1 MQAVA
6 KRILIA
12 GLSHETHTFVP
23 GKTTLAQFRTL
34 RGDELWQADG
44 DASCLAGGLAAAR
57 AHGWQV
63 LPAIHMSAQP
73 SGMVADEVI
82 EQWWEAFAETATRE
96 SVGGIDGVWLDM
108 HGAMV
113 SESCPDVE
121 GELLRRIR
129 TLPGCKDALI
139 GGVLDLHGN
148 ITAQMAAHSN
158 AFVAYRR
165 NPHTDGKAMA
175 EFSVHLLDDLLTG
188 GRTAVTVWERPP
200 LILPPTATGTASA
213 PMALLEARAREIEAA
228 HPEILAVNVFA
239 GFAYADVPDAGM
251 SFTAVTTGDPEAARR
266 ELQGLSEIAMAHK
279 QHALP
284 TGLSLD
290 EALDRVQR
298 HTEGPVLIVEPA
310 DNIGGGA
317 PGDLTVVLKGLLE
330 RGIRNVG
337 AAIADPEAVRELWPL
352 HPGER
357 KRVRIGGKSG
367 VVGAQPLELEVEM
380 ISKSDGKFT
389 LEDPHSHMAV
399 GGLHHDMGPTAV
411 VRATSPQGGS
421 ATILL
426 NSIKTAPMDLAQ
438 WRSQGINP
446 EDFFVINI
454 KAAVAHRQAYD
465 PIAKASYVVNTPGP
479 CANDL
484 RALPFRHVRRPV
496 YPLDEL

>member
-1 MQAVA
+1 MT
-6 KRILIA
+6 KRVLIA

-23 GKTTLAQFRTL
+23 DKTTLGHFRAL
-34 RGDELWQADG
+34 RGDAIWQADG
-44 DASCLAGGLAAAR
+44 DASCLAGGLAVAR
-57 AHGWQV
+57 ARGWHV

-73 SGMVADEVI
+73 SGTVADEVI
-82 EQWWEAFAETATRE
+82 EAWWEAFAEAATQE
-96 SVGGIDGVWLDM
+96 AEAGIDGIWLDM

-113 SESCPDVE
+113 SASYPDVE

-129 TLPGCKDALI
+129 SLPACKDVLI

-148 ITAQMAAHSN
+148 ITAQMAALSN
-158 AFVAYRR
+158 AFVAYRQ

-175 EFSVHLLDDLLTG
+175 EFSACLLDDLITTG
-188 GRTAVTVWERPP
+188 RRATTVWERPP
-200 LILPPTATGTASA
+200 LILPPTATGTAFE
-213 PMALLEARAREIEAA
+213 PMALLEARAREIEAT
-228 HPEILAVNVFA
+228 HPDILAVNVFA
-239 GFAYADVPDAGM
+239 GFAYADMPDAGV
-251 SFTAVTTGDPEAARR
+251 SFTAVTVGDPEVARR
-266 ELQGLSEIAMAHK
+266 ELRTLSEIAMAHK
-279 QHALP
+279 YHALP

-317 PGDLTVVLKGLLE
+317 PGDLTIVLKGLLE
-330 RGIRNVG
+330 RGIRNAGV
-337 AAIADPEAVRELWPL
+337 AIADPEAVREVWPL
-352 HPGER
+352 RPGER
-357 KRVRIGGKSG
+357 RRVRIGGKSG
-367 VVGAQPLELEVEM
+367 VVGARPIELDVEL

-399 GGLHHDMGPTAV
+399 GGLHHDMGPTVV

-465 PIAKASYVVNTPGP
+465 PIAKASYFVNTPGP
-479 CANDL
+479 CANDVCV
-484 RALPFRHVRRPV
+484 LPFRRLKRPV

>member
-1 MQAVA
+1 MT

-23 GKTTLAQFRTL
+23 GKTTLDHFRIL
-34 RGDELWQADG
+34 RGDALWEADG
-44 DASCLAGGLAAAR
+44 DASCLAGGLAVAKER
-57 AHGWQV
+57 RWRV

-73 SGMVADEVI
+73 AGIVTDDVI
-82 EQWWEAFAETATRE
+82 EHWWAAFAETVMRE
-96 SVGGIDGVWLDM
+96 ARAGIDGIWLDM

-113 SESCPDVE
+113 SESYPDVE

-129 TLPGCKDALI
+129 ELPTCADAPI

-148 ITAQMAAHSN
+148 FTAQMAVHSN
-158 AFVAYRR
+158 AFVAYRQ

-175 EFSVHLLDDLLTG
+175 EFSARLLDDLIAS
-188 GRTAVTVWERPP
+188 GRRAVTVWERPP
-200 LILPPTATGTASA
+200 LILPPTATGTAFE
-213 PMALLEARAREIEAA
+213 PMALLEARARGIETV
-228 HPEILAVNVFA
+228 HPDILAVNVFA
-239 GFAYADVPDAGM
+239 GFAYADMPDAGV
-251 SFTAVTTGDPEAARR
+251 SFTAVTVGHPEVARR
-266 ELQGLSEIAMAHK
+266 ELRTLGEIAMAHK
-279 QHALP
+279 HYALP

-290 EALDRVQR
+290 EALERVQQ

-317 PGDLTVVLKGLLE
+317 PGDLTIVLKGLLQH
-330 RGIRNVG
+330 RIQNAGV
-337 AAIADPEAVRELWPL
+337 AIADPEAVREVWPL
-352 HPGER
+352 QPGER

-367 VVGAQPLELEVEM
+367 GVGAQPLELDVEL

-399 GGLHHDMGPTAV
+399 GGLRHDMGPTAV
-411 VRATSPQGGS
+411 VRVTSAQGGS
-421 ATILL
+421 ATLLL

-465 PIAKASYVVNTPGP
+465 PIAKASYFVNTPGP
-479 CANDL
+479 CANDV
-484 RALPFRHVRRPV
+484 RVLPFRRLKRPV

>member
-1 MQAVA
+1 MP

-23 GKTTLAQFRTL
+23 DKTTLDRFRVL
-34 RGDELWQADG
+34 RGNAIWQADG
-44 DASCLAGGLAAAR
+44 DASCLAGGLAVAR
-57 AHGWQV
+57 ARGWHV
-63 LPAIHMSAQP
+63 VPAIHMSAQP
-73 SGMVADEVI
+73 AGIVADEVI
-82 EQWWEAFAETATRE
+82 ERWWEAFTEVTARE
-96 SVGGIDGVWLDM
+96 AGDGIDGIWLDM

-113 SESCPDVE
+113 SESHLDVE
-121 GELLRRIR
+121 GELLHRIR
-129 TLPGCKDALI
+129 ALPGLKDVLI

-148 ITAQMAAHSN
+148 FTAQMATHSN
-158 AFVAYRR
+158 AFVAYRQ

-175 EFSVHLLDDLLTG
+175 EFSARLLDDLITTG
-188 GRTAVTVWERPP
+188 RRATTVWERPP
-200 LILPPTATGTASA
+200 LILPPTATGTAFA
-213 PMALLEARAREIEAA
+213 PMALLEARAREIEVT
-228 HPEILAVNVFA
+228 HSDILAVNVFG
-239 GFAYADVPDAGM
+239 GFAYADMPDAGV
-251 SFTAVTTGDPEAARR
+251 SFTAVTIGDPAIAQR
-266 ELQGLSEIAMAHK
+266 ELRTLSEIAMAHK
-279 QHALP
+279 HHALP
-284 TGLSLD
+284 AGLSLD
-290 EALDRVQR
+290 EALDRVQQ

-317 PGDLTVVLKGLLE
+317 PGDLTIVLEGLLE
-330 RGIRNVG
+330 RGIRNAGV
-337 AAIADPEAVRELWPL
+337 AIADPEAVHEVWPL
-352 HPGER
+352 RPGER
-357 KRVRIGGKSG
+357 RRVRIGGKSG
-367 VVGAQPLELEVEM
+367 VVGAQPLELEVEL

-399 GGLHHDMGPTAV
+399 SGLHHDMGPTSV

-465 PIAKASYVVNTPGP
+465 PIAKASYIVNTPGP
-479 CANDL
+479 CANDV
-484 RALPFRHVRRPV
+484 RVLPFKRLKRPV